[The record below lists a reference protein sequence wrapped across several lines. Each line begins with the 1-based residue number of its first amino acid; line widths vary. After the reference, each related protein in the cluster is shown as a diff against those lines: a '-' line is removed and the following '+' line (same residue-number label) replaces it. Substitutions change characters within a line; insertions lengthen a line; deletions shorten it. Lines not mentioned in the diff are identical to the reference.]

1 MKFVFNLMILLFIS
15 FLAAPTVVGLV
26 NKEVDVSCYFNV
38 SEEEETNI
46 TSTHEIKMLPN
57 EFTLLVTNITFLSNS
72 NLLFFFHKLMRFNNL
87 SHKIFSPPPN
97 FL

>member
-1 MKFVFNLMILLFIS
+1 MKFVINLMLLLFIS

-38 SEEEETNI
+38 SEEEEAS
-46 TSTHEIKMLPN
+46 TSSTPEIKMLPN
-57 EFTLLVTNITFLSNS
+57 EFTLLISNIPFLSNS
-72 NLLFFFHKLMRFNNL
+72 SSFFFHELMRFNNL